1 MRHTVN
7 QNMMAEMCM
16 CMSMRM
22 MMRVRNSSLAA

>member
-7 QNMMAEMCM
+7 QNMMAGMCM